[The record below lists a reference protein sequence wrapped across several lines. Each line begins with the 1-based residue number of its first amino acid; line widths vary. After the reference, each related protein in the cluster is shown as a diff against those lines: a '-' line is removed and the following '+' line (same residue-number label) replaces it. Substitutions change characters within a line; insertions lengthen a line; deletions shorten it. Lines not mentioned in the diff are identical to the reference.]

1 MSKSDSEIPND
12 APDREGGLGDLATR
26 LLRVGTEAVSV
37 GAEKIRERSG
47 ELHPKDLV
55 SGAAN
60 LGAKGK
66 DELVTMI
73 AGEVRGYLNKLKVGE
88 EIRSLLTDHSL
99 EVSASVRLK
108 PVPKEDAGTEP
119 SNDEES
125 DESSE

>member
-1 MSKSDSEIPND
+1 MTSDDSDTSNETS
-12 APDREGGLGDLATR
+12 DRDGGLGDLASR

-37 GAEKIRERSG
+37 GAATIREKSG

-66 DELVTMI
+66 DEIVTMI
-73 AGEVRGYLNKLKVGE
+73 ASEVRGYLNKLKVGE
-88 EIRSLLTDHSL
+88 ELRSLLTDHSL

-108 PVPKEDAGTEP
+108 PVPKEHATAEP
-119 SNDEES
+119 SDSEE
-125 DESSE
+125 

>member
-1 MSKSDSEIPND
+1 MSKNDSDTPDET
-12 APDREGGLGDLATR
+12 ADREGGLGDLASR
-26 LLRVGTEAVSV
+26 LFRVGTEAVSV
-37 GAEKIRERSG
+37 GAERIREKSG

-73 AGEVRGYLNKLKVGE
+73 AGEVRGYLNKLRVGE
-88 EIRSLLTDHSL
+88 ELRSLLTDHSL

-108 PVPKEDAGTEP
+108 PVPKEEGATESP
-119 SNDEES
+119 GDEEAL
-125 DESSE
+125 DSED

>member
-1 MSKSDSEIPND
+1 MSTSDSDTSNEST
-12 APDREGGLGDLATR
+12 DRDGGLGDLASR

-37 GAEKIRERSG
+37 GAEKIREKSG

-66 DELVTMI
+66 EELVTMV
-73 AGEVRGYLNKLKVGE
+73 ASEVRSYLNKLRVGE
-88 EIRSLLTDHSL
+88 ELRALLTDHSL

-108 PVPKEDAGTEP
+108 PVPKEEEAEP
-119 SNDEES
+119 SDEES
-125 DESSE
+125 VVSEE